1 MAIPLIIP
9 AIAVGGQIINGIVA
23 QNKANQAKTD
33 AKNLADDITRLENNR
48 VPIENPYANATDLS
62 GTLRNPFANLSV
74 ATAAAEMQA
83 EEADQALANTLDAMQ
98 AGGFGAGGATAL
110 AQAAAK
116 SKQGIAAD
124 IQQQEANNEK
134 LRAQGEQALQTEIMQ
149 EKIRMQNLD
158 AKGKLFMYK
167 EQDKRDMQQLDR
179 AQALYDNQL
188 AQQMQYQQ
196 DATAAFTGAASSFTQ
211 FAMAPSGTFSDSLF
225 KP

>member
-9 AIAVGGQIINGIVA
+9 IIAVAGQAVNGIVA
-23 QNKANQAKTD
+23 QSKASKAKEDAKT
-33 AKNLADDITRLENNR
+33 LADDITRLENNR

-62 GTLRNPFANLSV
+62 GTLSNPFANLSV
-74 ATAAAEMQA
+74 ATAAAEMQ
-83 EEADQALANTLDAMQ
+83 EEETDIAIANTLAAMR

-110 AQAAAK
+110 AQAAAR
-116 SKQGIAAD
+116 SKKGIAAD
-124 IQQQEANNEK
+124 IQQQEVNNEK
-134 LRAQGEQALQTEIMQ
+134 LKAQGEQTLQTQVMN

-158 AKGKLFMYK
+158 AKGREFVFR

-196 DATAAFTGAASSFTQ
+196 DATAAFTGAASSLTQ
-211 FAMAPSGTFSDSLF
+211 FGMSPEGTFSDKLF

>member
-9 AIAVGGQIINGIVA
+9 ALAVGGQLINGIMA
-23 QNKANQAKTD
+23 QNKANQAKLD
-33 AKNLADDITRLENNR
+33 AQTLADDITRLENNR
-48 VPIENPYANATDLS
+48 VPIENPYAGATDLS
-62 GTLRNPFANLSV
+62 GTLRNPYANLGV
-74 ATAAAEMQA
+74 ATQAADLRAQQT
-83 EEADQALANTLDAMQ
+83 DQALANTLDAMR

-116 SKQGIAAD
+116 SKQGISAD
-124 IQQQEANNEK
+124 IQKQEAANEK
-134 LRAQGEQALQTEIMQ
+134 LRADGETALQTQIMN

-158 AKGKLFMYK
+158 AKGKAFMYK

-196 DATAAFTGAASSFTQ
+196 DATAAFTGAATSLTQ
-211 FAMAPSGTFSDSLF
+211 FGMAPENTFSDSLF
-225 KP
+225 GT

>member
-1 MAIPLIIP
+1 
-9 AIAVGGQIINGIVA
+9 
-23 QNKANQAKTD
+23 
-33 AKNLADDITRLENNR
+33 

>member
-9 AIAVGGQIINGIVA
+9 IIAVAGQAVNGIVA
-23 QNKANQAKTD
+23 QNKANK
-33 AKNLADDITRLENNR
+33 AKNDAQTLSDDITRLENNR

-62 GTLRNPFANLSV
+62 GTLSNPFANLSV

-83 EEADQALANTLDAMQ
+83 EETDIALANTLDAMR

-110 AQAAAK
+110 AQAAAR
-116 SKQGIAAD
+116 SKKGIAAD
-124 IQQQEANNEK
+124 IQQQQVNNEK
-134 LRAQGEQALQTEIMQ
+134 LKAQGEQTLQKQVMD
-149 EKIRMQNLD
+149 EKIRMQGLD
-158 AKGKLFMYK
+158 AQGKLFMYK

-196 DATAAFTGAASSFTQ
+196 DATAAFTGAATSLTQ
-211 FAMAPSGTFSDSLF
+211 FAMSPSGTFTKGLF
-225 KP
+225 K